1 MKILKFYLQYWLTKL
16 LYLIFILFI
25 FYGSYCYTAQRF
37 SIGNHMFTNPFYHVH
52 DKMPFWINY
61 IEYIILVFI
70 ISTILMILLTKYY
83 SFNKIKKEK
92 MQERYIK
99 FYYSSVIRELFKEN
113 NEHNFKETVNI
124 SRLKKFIRNDINK
137 ELVISTL
144 TQVHYQTIGKIR
156 QRTELIIN
164 MLHFEKVIQS
174 YLYSPFYKHKKF
186 ALDTISEFKIIGYEK
201 YLLKLAKQ
209 SKNKLLHTDAL
220 ITLARLN
227 VYDNLILLADM
238 NVDISI
244 WDINM
249 IIRNIE
255 KDRELSIPYNELINA
270 RNEGMQLLGIMLTRI
285 HCKREFKNKIQKKTE
300 HRNPT
305 IKEEAILTFT
315 SFAENKDDFDFI
327 INIYNTSPENA
338 KINIVKRM
346 DANPNKEQAA
356 DFFEWIA
363 KNEPIPNKLIAIMN
377 LLSLDIS
384 KVTKLKLS
392 EDTSIKMAC
401 EQVLDINN

>member
-1 MKILKFYLQYWLTKL
+1 
-16 LYLIFILFI
+16 
-25 FYGSYCYTAQRF
+25 
-37 SIGNHMFTNPFYHVH
+37 
-52 DKMPFWINY
+52 
-61 IEYIILVFI
+61 
-70 ISTILMILLTKYY
+70 MILLTKYY

-137 ELVISTL
+137 ELVINTL

-164 MLHFEKVIQS
+164 MLHFEKVIRS
-174 YLYSPFYKHKKF
+174 YLYSPFYKHKKL

-249 IIRNIE
+249 IITNIE
-255 KDRELSIPYNELINA
+255 KDRDFNIPYNELINA

-300 HRNPT
+300 HQNPT

-327 INIYNTSPENA
+327 INIYKTSPENA
-338 KINIVKRM
+338 KKNIVKRM

-384 KVTKLKLS
+384 KVIKLKQS
-392 EDTSIKMAC
+392 EDASIRMAC